1 MKVTGFNH
9 VTIRVSDLPRSL
21 AFYEGVLQMKLVHR
35 GRQDAYLD
43 WGGAWICLV
52 QRPAA
57 GPQTNSVPGVDH
69 VAFSIEEADFD
80 GAVVQLVSAGVT
92 VVRGPVERGLGR
104 AINFLDPD
112 GTQLE
117 LYTSNLQ
124 RRMTVWK

>member
-1 MKVTGFNH
+1 M
-9 VTIRVSDLPRSL
+9 
-21 AFYEGVLQMKLVHR
+21 
-35 GRQDAYLD
+35 
-43 WGGAWICLV
+43 
-52 QRPAA
+52 
-57 GPQTNSVPGVDH
+57 VPGVDH

-80 GAVVQLVSAGVT
+80 SAVEQLVSAGVT

-117 LYTSNLQ
+117 LYTSSLQ